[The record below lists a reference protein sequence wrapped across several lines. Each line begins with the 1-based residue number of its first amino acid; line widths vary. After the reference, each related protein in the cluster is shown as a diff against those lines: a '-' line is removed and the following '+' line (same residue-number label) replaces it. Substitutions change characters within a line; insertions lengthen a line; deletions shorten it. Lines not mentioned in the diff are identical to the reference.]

1 MNGKEVF
8 SFAVSKVPEAVKE
21 LLSESR
27 FPVKISVII
36 FSTRQMSGSSVPQQ
50 GGWAKTFQVS
60 YEYGQ
65 IRQYFFRKSSYPPR

>member
-21 LLSESR
+21 LLSREQVSCED
-27 FPVKISVII
+27 ISYYLLHQANERII
-36 FSTRQMSGSSVPQQ
+36 VCSKAAGRRH
-50 GGWAKTFQVS
+50 FQVP

-65 IRQYFFRKSSYPPR
+65 IRQYFFRKSSYPPG